1 MFCSA
6 PSQSD
11 WQWLRSL
18 DPATVEKLYR
28 FGQHEETH
36 LLVRLASIFLDV
48 VPTQVAELHRALDRG
63 DSHELARIAHA
74 LKGGWEMA
82 GALRFAELCAR
93 LEQCANSGEI
103 SGCGGD
109 LRQLEQEYVEV
120 AADFRDLCSL
130 TCESRP
136 LECRQPG
143 PEPLV

>member
-48 VPTQVAELHRALDRG
+48 VPAQVADLHRALARG
-63 DSHELARIAHA
+63 DSRELARIAHA

-82 GALRFAELCAR
+82 GALRFAELSANLERCAKTEE
-93 LEQCANSGEI
+93 L

-109 LRQLEQEYVEV
+109 LQALEQEYVQV
-120 AADFRDLCSL
+120 AADFRDLRAITGGS
-130 TCESRP
+130 
-136 LECRQPG
+136 G
-143 PEPLV
+143 